1 MRSLLSR
8 KFLVAMAGLGT
19 SAFIDLDQGQLLA
32 ISGIVAA
39 YLGANVTQ
47 KKVDNAA

>member
-8 KFLVAMAGLGT
+8 KFLTVAAGMACIVF
-19 SAFIDLDQGQLLA
+19 AELDQNQIVAVGGL
-32 ISGIVAA
+32 VAA

-47 KKVDNAA
+47 KKVDSV